1 MAHEQRLK
9 MFLASKGISQ
19 SFVARQTGMK
29 ISTLNGI
36 LNGHVSLKTSVLEDI
51 CNAIGATPADFFAFK
66 CRDSKSETS

>member
-9 MFLASKGISQ
+9 AFLASKGITQ
-19 SFVARQTGMK
+19 TFVAKRTGMK

-51 CNAIGATPADFFAFK
+51 CNAIGVSPADFFAFK
-66 CRDSKSETS
+66 YQETKSGTG

>member
-9 MFLASKGISQ
+9 KFLASRGITQ
-19 SFVARQTGMK
+19 TFVARKTGMK

-51 CNAIGATPADFFAFK
+51 CNAIGAKPADFFAFK
-66 CRDSKSETS
+66 CLDSKSETS